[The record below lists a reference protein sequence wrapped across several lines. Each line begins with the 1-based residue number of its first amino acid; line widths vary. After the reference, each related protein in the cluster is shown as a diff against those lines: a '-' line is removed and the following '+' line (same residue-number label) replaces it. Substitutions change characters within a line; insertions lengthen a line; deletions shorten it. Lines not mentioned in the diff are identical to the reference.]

1 MCARQMFSISTDQTD
16 QYNTFAF
23 VTITVDHNYRRQR
36 QKLQQ
41 EAGAAAAGGGGG
53 RRVGGVKTGVR
64 RFYLALT
71 ALEDDDKV
79 R

>member
-1 MCARQMFSISTDQTD
+1 MCARQMLSISTDQTD

-23 VTITVDHNYRRQR
+23 VTITVDHNYKRQR

-41 EAGAAAAGGGGG
+41 EAGAAAAAEGGGR

-64 RFYLALT
+64 RFLPGT
-71 ALEDDDKV
+71 NCIG